1 MTAFDYQVI
10 RRPRRRTASISVK
23 PDCTVRILVPASL
36 SNAQITELVQQ
47 KRRWIQNKL
56 AHFEAIS
63 ENEKKREY
71 VWGESFTYLGRNYR
85 LKVESGS
92 VKAVK
97 LVNGRLSVQVPVSV
111 HQRDRYVQAAL
122 VEWYRDHALEKLQ
135 EKVERYAKVVG
146 VSPSSVNIKTFSG
159 RWGSCSSKGH
169 IQFNWKV
176 IIAPNRIVDYV
187 VVHELCHLHEHN
199 HSPEYWRCVE
209 RVLPDYRE
217 CREWLKENGDTL
229 EV

>member
-1 MTAFDYQVI
+1 MMTEIVHGKGFLAEVVRTD
-10 RRPRRRTASISVK
+10 RRKTATVKVQEGKVSVVVPK
-23 PDCTVRILVPASL
+23 STSMNTVE
-36 SNAQITELVQQ
+36 ELVSS
-47 KRRWIQNKL
+47 KTRWIREKL
-56 AHFEAIS
+56 QLQ
-63 ENEKKREY
+63 REY
-71 VWGESFTYLGRNYR
+71 QPPKPKEYVSGECFTYLGRNYR

-159 RWGSCSSKGH
+159 PVSYTH
-169 IQFNWKV
+169 LTLPTIQ
-176 IIAPNRIVDYV
+176 
-187 VVHELCHLHEHN
+187 L
-199 HSPEYWRCVE
+199 
-209 RVLPDYRE
+209 
-217 CREWLKENGDTL
+217 
-229 EV
+229 